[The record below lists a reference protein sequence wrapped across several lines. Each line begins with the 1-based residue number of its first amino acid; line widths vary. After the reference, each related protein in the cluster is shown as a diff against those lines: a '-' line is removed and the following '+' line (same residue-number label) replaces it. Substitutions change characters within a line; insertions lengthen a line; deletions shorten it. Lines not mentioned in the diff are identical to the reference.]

1 MSRPEQIV
9 CGQHAVLAALQ
20 HRARDVRRL
29 YFAPSHLAALRPVLR
44 ELAARRAVYREV
56 SDAELERVAQSR
68 AHQGLCAVLDAP
80 ETETVRL
87 DDLHDWAAAPGVTLA
102 LDGVGNPHNLGA
114 IARTAA
120 FLGAGAILLSAE
132 GVACVRSTS
141 AYRTAQGGLETLPA
155 YRSEHLASDI
165 RTFRAAGG
173 RVCALALALGGKQRL
188 GDIAGLGR
196 AAPGVLL
203 VAGSEEH
210 GISAEVASAC
220 GSALRIEGSLAI
232 DSLNVGVAVGIALS
246 WLLEA
251 SGSPR
256 GPR

>member
-155 YRSEHLASDI
+155 DP
-165 RTFRAAGG
+165 RA
-173 RVCALALALGGKQRL
+173 
-188 GDIAGLGR
+188 
-196 AAPGVLL
+196 
-203 VAGSEEH
+203 VA
-210 GISAEVASAC
+210 
-220 GSALRIEGSLAI
+220 ALRRPFRPSFLRLCRFRRRSLWRPFLRAC
-232 DSLNVGVAVGIALS
+232 SASRWRLS
-246 WLLEA
+246 
-251 SGSPR
+251 P
-256 GPR
+256 